1 MKPATLQQLTDL
13 AIRFRDERDWRQFHN
28 FKDMALSMSLE
39 VAELCELM
47 QWKNGA
53 ELETHLA
60 KNRERVGEELS
71 DILYWVLT
79 IASDLKIDIDDAF
92 RRKLEA
98 NAAKYPV
105 DKSKGRSTKYT
116 EL

>member
-1 MKPATLQQLTDL
+1 MNSSTLQQLTEL
-13 AIRFRDERDWRQFHN
+13 AVKFRDERDWRQFHN

-47 QWKNGA
+47 QWKNGP
-53 ELETHLA
+53 ELDAHLA
-60 KNRERVGEELS
+60 ANQQRVADELS

-79 IASDLKIDIDDAF
+79 LAADLKIDLDDAF
-92 RRKLEA
+92 RRKMQA

-105 DKSKGRSTKYT
+105 EKSKGRATKYT

>member
-1 MKPATLQQLTDL
+1 MNPSTIQQLTDL

-28 FKDMALSMSLE
+28 FKDMALSLSLE

-47 QWKNGA
+47 QWKNGK
-53 ELETHLA
+53 ELNSHLA
-60 KNRERVGEELS
+60 TNRERAGEELS
-71 DILYWVLT
+71 DILHWVLL
-79 IASDLKIDIDDAF
+79 IAHDLEIDLDDAF

-98 NAAKYPV
+98 NALKYPI

-116 EL
+116 DL